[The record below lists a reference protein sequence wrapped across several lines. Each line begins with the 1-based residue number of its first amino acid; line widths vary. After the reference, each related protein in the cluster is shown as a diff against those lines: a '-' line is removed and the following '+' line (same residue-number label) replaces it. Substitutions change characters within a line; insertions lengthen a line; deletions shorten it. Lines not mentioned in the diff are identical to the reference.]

1 MENDMKHD
9 WHPDDSLAT
18 LAAARYYM
26 RHRVC
31 RKCGAKQSYEDI
43 SYDVMATPKLKQA
56 WRPLVG
62 RCTLA
67 KRIAKKHN
75 AAGEATARK

>member
-1 MENDMKHD
+1 
-9 WHPDDSLAT
+9 
-18 LAAARYYM
+18 M

-31 RKCGAKQSYEDI
+31 RKCGAKQSFEDI

-75 AAGEATARK
+75 ALITHEMGPKPQ